1 MDGVGGP
8 SGSLKDF
15 DFDSDCS
22 IALQRSCTRYLLVAE
37 Q

>member
-15 DFDSDCS
+15 DFDRN
-22 IALQRSCTRYLLVAE
+22 IALQRSCTRCLLMAE